1 VNQVQQK
8 RIIGF
13 KLYSLMLVLQLS
25 LVILAMLYCKKYIVC
40 AGFSVAL
47 SSAIIP
53 ASQYILQIIS
63 ELYGFDHGRQQVWL
77 STIVRMLLLIVVF
90 LGVIYSNL
98 NPSND
103 GPNNYFEVIGSWQD
117 FIVISLSLLLL
128 VIIEFLLVK
137 YACKLKSY
145 WHGKKLVLRLIMLQL
160 VVELLFLM
168 MSSLIV
174 SCYYQ
179 YNLSLHLTLLLNNII
194 FSSVVSVLLMP
205 FMISA
210 CNFIKYREGYAVY
223 DINQDYKI
231 FAFKI
236 NFEKMQFKQIQY

>member
-1 VNQVQQK
+1 
-8 RIIGF
+8 
-13 KLYSLMLVLQLS
+13 MLVLQLS

-77 STIVRMLLLIVVF
+77 STIVRVLLSIIIC
-90 LGVIYSNL
+90 LGFIYSNL
-98 NPSND
+98 NSSND

-117 FIVISLSLLLL
+117 LIVISLSLLSL

-145 WHGKKLVLRLIMLQL
+145 WQGKKLVLRLIMLQL
-160 VVELLFLM
+160 IVELLFLM
-168 MSSLIV
+168 MSSVIV
-174 SCYYQ
+174 SCYYH
-179 YNLSLHLTLLLNNII
+179 YNLSLHLTLLINNSI
-194 FSSVVSVLLMP
+194 FSLVVSVFLLP
-205 FMISA
+205 FIISA
-210 CNFIKYREGYAVY
+210 CNFIKYREGYALY

-231 FAFKI
+231 FTFKI
-236 NFEKMQFKQIQY
+236 NFEKMQFKRIKY